1 MMDPFERKEGGSIRF
16 SMKSFLAVASGI
28 LVLLSLKSINDS
40 SSMMQLDSG
49 TMSQKNMDVKAT
61 KNISKHDESIAKGSM
76 KPSSAPTKGSKPPS
90 LAPTKRSKPPSL
102 APVKRSEPPSPAPT
116 KELSASNATEIV
128 RPIKDA
134 FKIQQIENYRV
145 GKALLLNFHPTHHGG
160 TSFCQAIGKTGGPIA
175 SPRYPDNFPAFA
187 CLGDRDH
194 LVNGTAFDF
203 HKGGHKR
210 YTPVEY
216 NKTGDYVRALRPH
229 FHMTS
234 WEYGHVNHMHGKLS
248 RTNWEHPKFL
258 SVVITRDP
266 ISRLLAGDGLMQNE
280 YRGYD
285 TGTLSHA
292 GWWDYASNRE
302 NTDNFF
308 LRQMEGTRYKSRIV
322 PKPVKG
328 ENGFTYSDDN
338 LPTIDRLRTFFDIE
352 ESNYHDAVSMLNR
365 FTIVL
370 DIACLSDG
378 FEAMIDLLGLN
389 STVVNA
395 ELASMNKSRSKRG
408 DHKKLSTRERIGYD
422 DVYEY
427 LLEQN
432 QWDIKLYE
440 YSKTI
445 SLVNCDEVARNKEK

>member
-1 MMDPFERKEGGSIRF
+1 MIDPFERKESGSFRV
-16 SMKSFLAVASGI
+16 SMKAFLAVASGI

-40 SSMMQLDSG
+40 SSMIQLDSG
-49 TMSQKNMDVKAT
+49 TMSQKIMDVKAT
-61 KNISKHDESIAKGSM
+61 KNISNHGESIAKGSM

-90 LAPTKRSKPPSL
+90 LAPTK
-102 APVKRSEPPSPAPT
+102 
-116 KELSASNATEIV
+116 ELSASNVTEIV
-128 RPIKDA
+128 RPIKDV
-134 FKIQQIENYRV
+134 FKVQQIENYRV

-160 TSFCQAIGKTGGPIA
+160 TSFCQAIGQTGGPIA
-175 SPRYPDNFPAFA
+175 SPQYPDNFPAFA
-187 CLGDRDH
+187 CLGDKDH

-203 HKGGHKR
+203 KGGHGR

-234 WEYGHVNHMHGKLS
+234 WEYSTVNSMNGKLS

-266 ISRLLAGDGLMQNE
+266 ISRLLAGDGLMQDE
-280 YRGYD
+280 YPGYD

-292 GWWDYASNRE
+292 GWWDYASNRG

-328 ENGFTYSDDN
+328 ENGFIFSDDN
-338 LPTIDRLRTFFDIE
+338 LPTIDRLRTYFDIE

-395 ELASMNKSRSKRG
+395 ELAIMNKRRSKRG
-408 DHKKLSTRERIGYD
+408 GHNKLSTRERIGYD